1 MALVEKRW
9 NTAVNQGFGMKKI
22 LVSLA
27 LLVAVVVVTG
37 FVFRDQLGMVV
48 AMYFAAPDE
57 PFDEWEQPETPSY
70 ADKASWAALPELE
83 EGSDL
88 RPDNLVIDDMPP
100 AERAN
105 LFFVH
110 PTTFYSTDNWNQSI
124 ADENAN
130 KLTNDWVMRDQAS
143 IFNSCCNVFAP
154 RYRQATLFSFYAGED
169 GQKALDLAYED
180 VKRAFN
186 YFMENYNK
194 GGPFILASHSQ
205 GSLHLDR
212 LLKEEISG
220 SELLSQMVAAYP
232 IGFPIDESNGIPVCE
247 SSLEVGCQVSWN
259 TYKESETDNNNI
271 DFMTAG
277 AVICVNPLT
286 WKRDNLMAPATQNL
300 GAISFSNGATLEK
313 GLTGARCEGNK
324 LLVKQV
330 EESKYPDRRSG
341 LGAYHNYDY
350 SLFHLNIRKNAVE
363 RLKQFRTLEINSDTL
378 MSNLMQETGS

>member
-1 MALVEKRW
+1 
-9 NTAVNQGFGMKKI
+9 MKKI

-27 LLVAVVVVTG
+27 LLMVVVVVTG
-37 FVFRDQLGMVV
+37 FVFRDQLGMVA

-70 ADKASWAALPELE
+70 ADKASWAALPEIE

-88 RPDNLVIDDMPP
+88 RPDNLVFDDMPP

-124 ADENAN
+124 EDENAN

-180 VKRAFN
+180 VKRAFY
-186 YFMENYNK
+186 YFIENYNK

-212 LLKEEISG
+212 LLEEEISG
-220 SELLSQMVAAYP
+220 SELISQMVAAYP
-232 IGFPIDESNGIPVCE
+232 IGYPIDESNGIPVCE

-277 AVICVNPLT
+277 AVICVNPLS
-286 WKRDNLMAPATQNL
+286 WKRDNLMASATQNL
-300 GAISFSNGATLEK
+300 GAISFSNGATLER

-363 RLKQFRTLEINSDTL
+363 RLKQFRTLKIDSDKL
-378 MSNLMQETGS
+378 MSNLLQETGS

>member
-9 NTAVNQGFGMKKI
+9 NTTVNEGFVMKKI

-27 LLVAVVVVTG
+27 LLVVVVVFTG
-37 FVFRDQLGMVV
+37 FVFRDQLGMVA

-70 ADKASWAALPELE
+70 ADKASWAALPEIE

-88 RPDNLVIDDMPP
+88 RPDNLVFDDMPP

-124 ADENAN
+124 EDENAN

-180 VKRAFN
+180 VKRAFY
-186 YFMENYNK
+186 YFIENYNK

-220 SELLSQMVAAYP
+220 SELVSQMVAAYP
-232 IGFPIDESNGIPVCE
+232 IGYPIDESNGIPVCE

-277 AVICVNPLT
+277 AVICVNPLS

-300 GAISFSNGATLEK
+300 GAISFSNGATLER

-363 RLKQFRTLEINSDTL
+363 RLKQFRALKIDSDKL
-378 MSNLMQETGS
+378 MSNLLQETGS

>member
-1 MALVEKRW
+1 
-9 NTAVNQGFGMKKI
+9 MKKI

-27 LLVAVVVVTG
+27 LLVVVVVFTG
-37 FVFRDQLGMVV
+37 FVFRDQLGMVA

-57 PFDEWEQPETPSY
+57 PFDEWQQPETPSY
-70 ADKASWAALPELE
+70 ADKASWAALPEIE

-88 RPDNLVIDDMPP
+88 RPDNLVFDDMPP
-100 AERAN
+100 AKRAN

-124 ADENAN
+124 EDENAN

-186 YFMENYNK
+186 YFIENYNE

-220 SELLSQMVAAYP
+220 SELLNQMVAAYP
-232 IGFPIDESNGIPVCE
+232 IGYPIDESNGIPVCE

-286 WKRDNLMAPATQNL
+286 WKRDNLMAPATLNL
-300 GAISFSNGATLEK
+300 GAISFSNGPTLER

-363 RLKQFRTLEINSDTL
+363 RLKKFRTLEINSDTL
-378 MSNLMQETGS
+378 MSNLLQETGS